1 MIKGTTKSGFE
12 YEVDENRLKN
22 MRVLKLLQKMQKNN
36 GTAFLEAITAILGEE
51 QEEKLY
57 EHLENTEGSA
67 NVENTVREFAEIIHN
82 AGDALKN
89 L

>member
-1 MIKGTTKSGFE
+1 MTVSVCSVCCCFCVRNEILFVKFSKA
-12 YEVDENRLKN
+12 
-22 MRVLKLLQKMQKNN
+22 VLDDDTVPKTVL
-36 GTAFLEAITAILGEE
+36 TEE